1 MFAWW
6 GRTVYQYRYIVI
18 GVMVALCLGGGV
30 YGISLGQHVT
40 QSGFYDEGSQS
51 VHASLVS
58 DEAYGR
64 DRTSHVVAI
73 LTPPDGEKVTD
84 PEWIK
89 TVTDELNDLV
99 ADHEDQIVSWVGW
112 LRAPDSDSPT
122 VQQMKTADE
131 SKTFI
136 SIPLKGDDD
145 DEILK
150 NYQAIEPQLSEVNDG
165 RIQLAGLNPLASEL
179 TGTIGEDQKR
189 AEVAAIPLVCV
200 VLFFVFGGVIAAAL
214 PGIIGGLTIA
224 GALGIM
230 RVFAEFMPVH
240 FFAQPVVTLM
250 GLGIAIDY
258 GLFMV
263 SRFREELAEGYDTEA
278 AVRRAVMTSGRTIMF
293 SAVILVASSVPL
305 LLFPQGFLKSI
316 TYAIIASVMLAAILS
331 ITVLPAALGIL
342 GPRVDALGVRWLL
355 KFIQSDV
362 TSDPSNTKTNTLAI
376 ASIPAGLLVP
386 PVGVALGHLAR
397 KRIRQSGE
405 QGLPLTMIGLAL
417 GYVGTLG
424 WLTYLVMANRD
435 ALDGGLYWV
444 LLGVI
449 IFVAV
454 VAGGLALARYVPL
467 ARTPIVWWV
476 EWLAEKTQ
484 KTKTRAE
491 VEKGFWGKLV
501 NVVMKRPIAFAAPI
515 LIVMILL
522 VIPLGQLALGGISE
536 KYLPPDNGVRQ
547 AQEDFDRSFPGFR
560 TEPLTLV
567 IERQDGEPVTDQQ
580 LAEVRAEAMT
590 ISGFI
595 DPDNDPS
602 KMWQERSVQEGGSK
616 DPSIRVLQNGLINRN
631 DASQKID
638 ELRSIQPPR
647 GLDISVGGTPAL
659 EQDSIHSLFD
669 KLPLMVVVLIVT
681 TTILMFL
688 AFGSIVL
695 PIKAALMS
703 ALTLGSTMGILTW
716 MFVDGHGSGLMNYTP
731 QPLMAPMIGLIIAVI
746 WGLSTD
752 YEVFLVSRMVEA
764 RERGMSTAEA
774 IRIGTATT
782 GRLITGA
789 ALVLAVVAGAFV
801 FSDLVM
807 MKYLA
812 FGLLIA
818 LLLDATIIRMF
829 LVPAIMKLLGDDC
842 WWAPRW
848 MKRIQEKL
856 GLGETELPDERK
868 RPTVRDERDE
878 PAEALVG
885 VGGPP
890 PMAGGR
896 GLPPHDPGHPGP
908 GRPGPGRPPVGPR
921 PGLPPRTGEPSA
933 QGTTRIPTAP
943 PRPPVAPPPVPAPD
957 PEPQT
962 TRLSVAKN
970 VVRSAVSGAAAAAQR
985 ARSDKPAAP
994 QPREDRE
1001 IESWLGDLRGTDAPA
1016 GPPQPLRPSAEPTR
1030 AMPDTV
1036 SNEPTTAIPQAHGDE
1051 ADDAAP
1057 TRAIPAQRKTDADAA
1072 TEKLNTRP
1080 DSEDTPRRGGGGL
1093 SAQDLLRR
1101 EGRL

>member
-6 GRTVYQYRYIVI
+6 GRTVYQFRYVVI
-18 GVMVALCLGGGV
+18 GVMVALCLGGGL
-30 YGISLGQHVT
+30 YGASLGQHVT
-40 QSGFYDEGSQS
+40 QSGFYDETSES
-51 VHASLVS
+51 VRASLLG
-58 DEAYGR
+58 DEVYGR

-73 LTPPDGEKVTD
+73 LTPPDGEKVD
-84 PEWIK
+84 NPEWMEK
-89 TVTDELNDLV
+89 VTGELNDLV
-99 ADHEDQIVSWVGW
+99 SDNEDRIVSWVGW
-112 LRAPDSDSPT
+112 LRAPDAAAET
-122 VQQMKTADE
+122 VQQMKTEDL
-131 SKTFI
+131 SKTFV
-136 SIPLKGDDD
+136 SIPLKGEND

-150 NYQAIEPQLSEVNDG
+150 NYQAIEPQLSEVNG
-165 RIQLAGLNPLASEL
+165 GKIQLAGLQPLASEL

-200 VLFFVFGGVIAAAL
+200 VLFFVFGGVVAAAL

-278 AVRRAVMTSGRTIMF
+278 AVRRTVMTSGRTVMF

-331 ITVLPAALGIL
+331 VSVLPAALAIL

-355 KFIQSDV
+355 KFIQNDV
-362 TSDPSNTKTNTLAI
+362 SSDPANTRTNTLAI
-376 ASIPAGLLVP
+376 ASIPAGVLLP
-386 PVGVALGHLAR
+386 PAGIALGHLAR
-397 KRIRQSGE
+397 KRIKQTGE
-405 QGLPLTMIGLAL
+405 QGLPLTLIGLAL
-417 GYVGTLG
+417 GYVGLLG
-424 WLTYLVMANRD
+424 WLAYFTISNKDSLG
-435 ALDGGLYWV
+435 GGLYWV
-444 LLGVI
+444 ILGVI

-454 VAGGLALARYVPL
+454 VAGGLALARWVPL
-467 ARTPIVWWV
+467 ARAPIVWWV

-522 VIPLGQLALGGISE
+522 VLPLGQLALGGISE

-567 IERQDGEPVTDQQ
+567 IQREDGEPITDQQ
-580 LAEVRAEAMT
+580 LAEVRAKAMNV
-590 ISGFI
+590 SGFI
-595 DPDNDPS
+595 DADNDPS
-602 KMWQERSVQEGGSK
+602 KMWQERSAQDTGTK
-616 DPSIRVLQNGLINRN
+616 DPSVRVLQNGLIDRN
-631 DASQKID
+631 DASQKMD
-638 ELRSIQPPR
+638 ELRAIQPPR
-647 GLDISVGGTPAL
+647 GLDIAVGGTPAL

-669 KLPLMVVVLIVT
+669 RLPLMAVVLIVT

-688 AFGSIVL
+688 AFGSVVL

-764 RERGMSTAEA
+764 RERGLSTAEA

-848 MKRIQEKL
+848 MRRLQERI
-856 GLGETELPDERK
+856 GLGETNLPDERK
-868 RPTVRDERDE
+868 GRPSTHDTDDDE
-878 PAEALVG
+878 PADQDALVG
-885 VGGPP
+885 AGAPVPP
-890 PMAGGR
+890 PAQ
-896 GLPPHDPGHPGP
+896 HDPGHPGP
-908 GRPGPGRPPVGPR
+908 PPGPGPRGPV
-921 PGLPPRTGEPSA
+921 
-933 QGTTRIPTAP
+933 
-943 PRPPVAPPPVPAPD
+943 PPPVRPSGPSGSATSRIPAP
-957 PEPQT
+957 EPPT
-962 TRLSVAKN
+962 TRF
-970 VVRSAVSGAAAAAQR
+970 AAQPDSAATTAINAVNTPTERRPR
-985 ARSDKPAAP
+985 AEQNPA
-994 QPREDRE
+994 REKRE
-1001 IESWLGDLRGTDAPA
+1001 IESWLGELRG
-1016 GPPQPLRPSAEPTR
+1016 SA
-1030 AMPDTV
+1030 
-1036 SNEPTTAIPQAHGDE
+1036 SPTTAIPSARPSAQ
-1051 ADDAAP
+1051 P
-1057 TRAIPAQRKTDADAA
+1057 TRAIPQPEDNEATTAIPTQPGSGDPES
-1072 TEKLNTRP
+1072 TEKIDTRAAREQA
-1080 DSEDTPRRGGGGL
+1080 DETPTRRGGGV
-1093 SAQDLLRR
+1093 SAADLLRR